1 MSEHAKRRGLR
12 AALPHMLLIPVT
24 FFTLYPVLYVVKL
37 ALSGTSGVT
46 SSASP
51 LPSSFD
57 LSAFEAVVSRTDA
70 TGTWLFGAQLFNSVV
85 IAGLTTALGIVL
97 AATAAY
103 GFARFEFPGRQAG
116 LLGFLATQMFPGI
129 LTLIPLY
136 VLIEKLGL
144 LDTIAGLVLVYAT
157 QSVPFCTWTLKGYF
171 DTLPKDLE
179 ESAILDGASRLTIF
193 LRIILPLSAP
203 AMAVTALFSFMTAW
217 NEFVLAHTFLSSEA
231 AFTLPV
237 QIRNYVGD
245 KDVQWSLFAA
255 ASLIVS
261 LPVMALFY
269 ALEKHLVGGL
279 TAGGVKG

>member
-1 MSEHAKRRGLR
+1 MSGKRGNSW
-12 AALPHMLLIPVT
+12 LPHLLLAPVT
-24 FFTLYPVLYVVKL
+24 FLTLYPVLYVVKL
-37 ALSGTSGVT
+37 ALSGTAGVT

-51 LPSSFD
+51 IPTTFD
-57 LSAFEAVVSRTDA
+57 LSAFETVVSRTNA
-70 TGTWLFGAQLFNSVV
+70 EGTWLFGAQLFNSVV
-85 IAGLTTALGIVL
+85 IAGLTTALGMVL

-217 NEFVLAHTFLSSEA
+217 NEFVLAHTFLSSEV

-237 QIRNYVGD
+237 QIRNYVGE

-255 ASLIVS
+255 ASLLVS
-261 LPVMALFY
+261 MPVMALFY

>member
-1 MSEHAKRRGLR
+1 MSTRTSRPW
-12 AALPHMLLIPVT
+12 LPHVLLVPVT

-37 ALSGTSGVT
+37 ALSGTAGVT

-51 LPSSFD
+51 VPTRLDF
-57 LSAFEAVVSRTDA
+57 SAFEAVMSRTDA
-70 TGTWLFGAQLFNSVV
+70 EGTWLFGAQLFNSVV

-136 VLIEKLGL
+136 VLIERLGL
-144 LDTIAGLVLVYAT
+144 LDSIAGLVLVYAT

-237 QIRNYVGD
+237 QIRNYVGE